1 MATLVN
7 VSSVVASLSAQSVTR
22 RRSASPT
29 IDSAGH
35 IVAGAVTDT
44 TITGVL
50 QRPGQDAL
58 ERLPEGIRSR
68 ARWLMHTA
76 ADIRGGTGTT
86 EAGRAGAMPD
96 EAIYG
101 GVSYTVVD
109 ITDQSAH
116 GDYRRVILLDG
127 GS

>member
-1 MATLVN
+1 MAMLVD

-22 RRSASPT
+22 RRSAAPT

-35 IVAGAVTDT
+35 VVAGATADA
-44 TITGVL
+44 TITGAL

-58 ERLPEGIRSR
+58 ERLPEGMRSR
-68 ARWLMHTA
+68 ARWLMHTT

-86 EAGRAGAMPD
+86 EAGRSGAMPD
-96 EAIYG
+96 VAIYG
-101 GVSYTVVD
+101 GVSYAVVD

-116 GDYRRVILLDG
+116 GQYRRVILLDG